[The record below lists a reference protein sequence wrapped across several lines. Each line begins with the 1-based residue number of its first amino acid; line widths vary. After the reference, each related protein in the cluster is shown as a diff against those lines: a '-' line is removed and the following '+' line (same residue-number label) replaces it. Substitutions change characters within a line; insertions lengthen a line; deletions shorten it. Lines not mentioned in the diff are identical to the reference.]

1 MRFNEIPSIV
11 SPRTDRGRALFS
23 GTRSS
28 PGVLPPCQKM
38 KAAVG
43 DENRRAAEWQSHQQ
57 AFSPS
62 YTLFPMIKEKKRK
75 WRGMGGWGRSLPNK
89 REAADSSG
97 FVSFSGGLPSLPSC
111 PANRLP
117 YPGAAMSSASPSRSA
132 RQRDLEIEGERERE
146 QERQGE

>member
-1 MRFNEIPSIV
+1 MASLSLV
-11 SPRTDRGRALFS
+11 LFMQS
-23 GTRSS
+23 LMW
-28 PGVLPPCQKM
+28 PACL
-38 KAAVG
+38 G
-43 DENRRAAEWQSHQQ
+43 DGEQ
-57 AFSPS
+57 
-62 YTLFPMIKEKKRK
+62 
-75 WRGMGGWGRSLPNK
+75 PNK